1 MKKLF
6 FTTLFILVCTALSA
20 QNTISQYGQGMS
32 ATGMDGNRYD
42 RNGNPIDTTAV
53 IDASTVP
60 VGLNAW
66 KIDTRFGE
74 MTPVPVDTL
83 QHGFQ
88 NSNDTGGPTG
98 HYTYLGNLGAPRISH
113 VFFER
118 KESSQ
123 FFFTDPY
130 DFTVRKPSDV
140 VYTNT
145 KSPFTNLTYFKQETD
160 ATERN
165 ASRLTLP

>member
-1 MKKLF
+1 MLENRH
-6 FTTLFILVCTALSA
+6 ALW
-20 QNTISQYGQGMS
+20 
-32 ATGMDGNRYD
+32 
-42 RNGNPIDTTAV
+42 RND
-53 IDASTVP
+53 S
-60 VGLNAW
+60 
-66 KIDTRFGE
+66 RS
-74 MTPVPVDTL
+74 VDTL

-160 ATERN
+160 ATEKN
-165 ASRLTLP
+165 VLRLILP

>member
-1 MKKLF
+1 
-6 FTTLFILVCTALSA
+6 
-20 QNTISQYGQGMS
+20 
-32 ATGMDGNRYD
+32 
-42 RNGNPIDTTAV
+42 
-53 IDASTVP
+53 
-60 VGLNAW
+60 
-66 KIDTRFGE
+66 

-145 KSPFTNLTYFKQETD
+145 KSPFTNLTYFKQGDGRYGEERFKAYFAVNVNKRMASDSTSTTLTAEENTTASLRHYSTVTSLPTTT
-160 ATERN
+160 ATSTICTS
-165 ASRLTLP
+165 ALSMKT